1 MKPRTNYQTVLVLVF
16 LTVVGVS
23 AVAAAEVKTLSADE
37 VRKAFIGNTLDTGKV
52 YVFLAP
58 DGTLRGQL
66 KGRDVEDTGK
76 YTIKDDGQYCRKWNK
91 WRGGSEE
98 CVTVKRA
105 GDDFATVHLDGS
117 VRSTFKIL
125 KDNPEGL

>member
-37 VRKAFIGNTLDTGKV
+37 VRKAFIGNTLDTGKTF
-52 YVFLAP
+52 VFWEAN
-58 DGTLRGQL
+58 GVL
-66 KGRDVEDTGK
+66 KGKSRGGPTDTGK
-76 YTIKDDGQYCRKWNK
+76 YSIKDDGQYCRKWEN

-98 CVTVKRA
+98 CVMIKRA
-105 GDDFATVHLDGS
+105 GDDFATVRLDGT
-117 VRSTFKIL
+117 VRATFKIL
-125 KDNPEGL
+125 KGNPEGL